1 MRKHKKSRLGCREC
15 KQRKVKCDETRPSCV
30 KCRTAGKKCS
40 YVGMQSSLPV
50 PPTSSHLSTTSS
62 PGPQSTPDSGA
73 SPYAFSPG
81 TPLSDSVVFTPSSA
95 ATPASIPSLPPPTSV
110 PCVAPDTLFAE
121 TYSLFH
127 LDLLRHF
134 QGPLTEVTVS
144 SQSETERI
152 LRLTYT
158 QALKAPYLM
167 DELLAFAAAHKSTV
181 SEDPEMKV
189 LYQNESTRLQSRAIS
204 RLGITKED
212 VTEDNFLSLFSLSIL
227 LGQHVLFDIF
237 SNASSLPGVL
247 DKLVNCLE
255 LHSGIKFIVAQSMV
269 RFGNMPRDLFPTDP
283 VHFQVDV
290 TSSSHGTEC
299 EDLLRRLEES
309 DMSESTKRVHLETT
323 KILQYLFDTVH
334 TSESRRFVAVQEWP
348 VRISR
353 DYINLLQQRRPEA
366 LVIMGYYA
374 VLLHRARDYWA
385 VGDSG
390 RFLIKTISNHLG
402 SYWSEWLEWLNQ
414 ELDMS

>member
-15 KQRKVKCDETRPSCV
+15 KQRKVKCDETRPFCV
-30 KCRTAGKKCS
+30 KCRTAGKTCS

-73 SPYAFSPG
+73 SPYAFSPA
-81 TPLSDSVVFTPSSA
+81 TPLSDSIVFTPSSTD
-95 ATPASIPSLPPPTSV
+95 TPASIPSLQPPTSV
-110 PCVAPDTLFAE
+110 PYVPPDTLFAE

-144 SQSETERI
+144 SQSETEII
-152 LRLTYT
+152 LCVTYT

-181 SEDPEMKV
+181 SDDPEMKV

-204 RLGITKED
+204 RLGVTNQD
-212 VTEDNFLSLFSLSIL
+212 VTEDNFLALFSFSIL

-269 RFGNMPRDLFPTDP
+269 RFGNMLRDLFPTDP
-283 VHFQVDV
+283 
-290 TSSSHGTEC
+290 
-299 EDLLRRLEES
+299 
-309 DMSESTKRVHLETT
+309 
-323 KILQYLFDTVH
+323 YLFDTVH

-348 VRISR
+348 VRITR
-353 DYINLLQQRRPEA
+353 DYISLLQQRRPEA

-390 RFLIKTISNHLG
+390 RFLVKTISNHLG
-402 SYWSEWLEWLNQ
+402 SYWSEWLEWPNQ
-414 ELDMS
+414 ELDMP

>member
-1 MRKHKKSRLGCREC
+1 MEI
-15 KQRKVKCDETRPSCV
+15 V
-30 KCRTAGKKCS
+30 
-40 YVGMQSSLPV
+40 
-50 PPTSSHLSTTSS
+50 
-62 PGPQSTPDSGA
+62 
-73 SPYAFSPG
+73 
-81 TPLSDSVVFTPSSA
+81 
-95 ATPASIPSLPPPTSV
+95 
-110 PCVAPDTLFAE
+110 
-121 TYSLFH
+121 
-127 LDLLRHF
+127 LR
-134 QGPLTEVTVS
+134 V
-144 SQSETERI
+144 
-152 LRLTYT
+152 TYT

-181 SEDPEMKV
+181 SDDPEMKV

-204 RLGITKED
+204 RLGITNED
-212 VTEDNFLSLFSLSIL
+212 VTEDNFLALFSFSIL

-237 SNASSLPGVL
+237 SNASTLPGVL

-269 RFGNMPRDLFPTDP
+269 RFGNMLRDLFPTDP

-309 DMSESTKRVHLETT
+309 ELSESTKKVYLETT

-334 TSESRRFVAVQEWP
+334 TSETRRFVAVQEWP
-348 VRISR
+348 VRITR
-353 DYINLLQQRRPEA
+353 DYISLLQQRRPEA

-390 RFLIKTISNHLG
+390 RFLVKTISNHLG
-402 SYWSEWLEWLNQ
+402 SYWSEWLEWPNQ
-414 ELDMS
+414 ELDMP